1 MPQSFPP
8 PSRLHL
14 AKTTDIAVENGDS
27 SGSRNM
33 RRVLISVLVVIPLTV
48 ISASLSSCRRASDPG
63 QSSTGDRPPEA
74 VGTTGSAS
82 TAPREP
88 DAGGEILTTT
98 LFRNIAKQQN
108 PVVVAVTSESHLNE
122 QDLKQ
127 LFGDDDLFSR
137 FFGSGPRSEIRRA
150 LGSGFLVSPDGE
162 ILTNNHVVA
171 GADQIRVGLFS
182 DGHKTY
188 VADVVGRDLLT
199 DCALIKL
206 KDAPSHLPT
215 ATLGDSDALDPGD
228 WVMAIGNP
236 FQLGHSVTVGVIS
249 FKGRPFAMTEG
260 HSVQMLQTDASINP
274 GNSGG
279 PLIDVHGQVV
289 GINTAI
295 VANDRSGGN
304 VGIGFA
310 VPINAVKQV
319 LPQLR
324 KGSVQRCQLGVQILT
339 APVTEETAKQL
350 KIPNAAGAII
360 SRVEPGS
367 AAERAGL
374 RPGDVI
380 VSYNGTTI
388 RDAEHLTSLVV
399 DTTPGTNVPIVFY
412 RDGQQQRVS
421 VTIEKLEL
429 EKRDASTHAQ
439 PSDAPAF
446 GLSLGTLTPEVA
458 AQLQLPAGTQGAL
471 IENVQPS
478 TPAANAGLRAGDVI
492 LEINRHPVHNGD
504 EAARLFR
511 SLN

>member
-1 MPQSFPP
+1 
-8 PSRLHL
+8 
-14 AKTTDIAVENGDS
+14 
-27 SGSRNM
+27 M
-33 RRVLISVLVVIPLTV
+33 RRVLISVLVVIPMTV
-48 ISASLSSCRRASDPG
+48 MSASLSSCQRAPDPG
-63 QSSTGDRPPEA
+63 PPVGGDTPTGA
-74 VGTTGSAS
+74 VGTTGSGS
-82 TAPREP
+82 TTTSEP
-88 DAGGEILTTT
+88 ETRGDVLTTT

-137 FFGSGPRSEIRRA
+137 FFGSGPRNEIRRA

-162 ILTNNHVVA
+162 ILTNNHVVE

-188 VADVVGRDLLT
+188 MADVVGRDLLT

-206 KDAPSHLPT
+206 KDAPGHLPA

-236 FQLGHSVTVGVIS
+236 FQLGHTVTVGVIS

-324 KGSVQRCQLGVQILT
+324 KGAVQRGQLGVQILT
-339 APVTEETAKQL
+339 APVTDETAKQL
-350 KIPNAAGAII
+350 RMPKAAGAIV

-367 AAERAGL
+367 PAEKAGL
-374 RPGDVI
+374 RAGDVI
-380 VSYNGTTI
+380 VSYNGTVI
-388 RDAEHLTSLVV
+388 HDAEQLTSLVV
-399 DTTPGTNVPIVFY
+399 DTAPGSSVPIVFY
-412 RDGQQQRVS
+412 RDGQQQHVS
-421 VTIEKLEL
+421 ATIGKLEL
-429 EKRDASTHAQ
+429 EQRDSSAHTRQ
-439 PSDAPAF
+439 SDTPGF
-446 GLSLGTLTPEVA
+446 GLTFGTLTPEIA
-458 AQLQLPAGTQGAL
+458 AQLQLPSGTQGAL
-471 IENVQPS
+471 IENVEPS
-478 TPAANAGLRAGDVI
+478 TPAANAGLRPGDVI
-492 LEINRHPVHNGD
+492 LEINRRPVRSGD
-504 EAARLFR
+504 EAARLLR
-511 SLN
+511 SLNDGNDIFMLMTRQGVHLFIELKRD

>member
-1 MPQSFPP
+1 
-8 PSRLHL
+8 
-14 AKTTDIAVENGDS
+14 
-27 SGSRNM
+27 M
-33 RRVLISVLVVIPLTV
+33 RRLLISVLVVIPMTV

-63 QSSTGDRPPEA
+63 QPSSADGPTGV
-74 VGTTGSAS
+74 VGTTGAGSAS
-82 TAPREP
+82 TSEP
-88 DAGGEILTTT
+88 DTRGEVLTTT

-127 LFGDDDLFSR
+127 LFGDDDLLSR
-137 FFGSGPRSEIRRA
+137 FFGSGPRNEIRRA

-206 KDAPSHLPT
+206 KDAPGRLPT

-236 FQLGHSVTVGVIS
+236 FQLGHTVTVGVIS

-304 VGIGFA
+304 LGIGFA

-324 KGSVQRCQLGVQILT
+324 KGSVQRGQLGVQILT
-339 APVTEETAKQL
+339 APVTDETAKQL
-350 KIPNAAGAII
+350 RIPNAEGAIV
-360 SRVEPGS
+360 SRVESGS
-367 AAERAGL
+367 PAERAGL
-374 RPGDVI
+374 RAGDVI
-380 VSYNGTTI
+380 VSYNGTAI
-388 RDAEHLTSLVV
+388 RDAEHLTSLVM
-399 DTTPGTNVPIVFY
+399 DTPPGTSVPIVFY

-421 VTIEKLEL
+421 ATIEKLDL
-429 EKRDASTHAQ
+429 EKRDAPAQ
-439 PSDAPAF
+439 ARPSDAPGI

-458 AQLQLPAGTQGAL
+458 SHLQLAPGTEGAVV
-471 IENVQPS
+471 ERVEPS
-478 TPAANAGLRAGDVI
+478 TPAANAGLRPGDVI
-492 LEINRHPVHNGD
+492 LEINRHPVHTGD
-504 EAARLFR
+504 EAAQLLR
-511 SLN
+511 SLNDSSDIFLLMTRQGVHLFVELKRD

>member
-1 MPQSFPP
+1 
-8 PSRLHL
+8 
-14 AKTTDIAVENGDS
+14 
-27 SGSRNM
+27 M
-33 RRVLISVLVVIPLTV
+33 RRVLISVLVVIPMTV
-48 ISASLSSCRRASDPG
+48 ISASLSSCQRASDPVQPVG
-63 QSSTGDRPPEA
+63 GDTPTAA
-74 VGTTGSAS
+74 VGTTGSGPTPTS
-82 TAPREP
+82 EP
-88 DAGGEILTTT
+88 DTRGDVLTTT

-108 PVVVAVTSESHLNE
+108 PVVVAVTSESRLDE

-137 FFGSGPRSEIRRA
+137 FFGSGPRNEIRRA

-162 ILTNNHVVA
+162 ILTNNHVVE

-188 VADVVGRDLLT
+188 MADVVGRDLLT

-206 KDAPSHLPT
+206 KDAPGHLPA
-215 ATLGDSDALDPGD
+215 ATLGNSDALDPGD

-236 FQLGHSVTVGVIS
+236 FQLGHTVTVGVIS

-324 KGSVQRCQLGVQILT
+324 KGAVQRGQLGVQILT
-339 APVTEETAKQL
+339 APVTDETAKQL
-350 KIPNAAGAII
+350 RMPKAAGAIV

-367 AAERAGL
+367 PAEKAGL
-374 RPGDVI
+374 RAGDVI
-380 VSYNGTTI
+380 VSYNGTAI
-388 RDAEHLTSLVV
+388 HDAEQLTSLVV
-399 DTTPGTNVPIVFY
+399 DTAPGSSVPIVFY
-412 RDGQQQRVS
+412 RDGQQQHVS
-421 VTIEKLEL
+421 ATIGKLEL
-429 EKRDASTHAQ
+429 EQRDSSAHTQ
-439 PSDAPAF
+439 PSDAPGF
-446 GLSLGTLTPEVA
+446 GLTFGTLTPEIA
-458 AQLQLPAGTQGAL
+458 AQLQLPSGTQGAL
-471 IENVQPS
+471 VENVQPS
-478 TPAANAGLRAGDVI
+478 TPAANAGLRPGDVI
-492 LEINRHPVHNGD
+492 LEINRRPVRSGD
-504 EAARLFR
+504 EAARLLR
-511 SLN
+511 SLNDANDIFMLLNRQGVHLFVELKRD